1 MSEQSV
7 LGHIAEL
14 RKRLLYCVT
23 AFVIATLLCYAV
35 KEELYQFLVQPLAK
49 AYDGTNNRL
58 IYTNITEAFFTYLK
72 TACYAGLF
80 LAFPFISYQLWRF
93 VAPGLYQQE
102 RHAFLPFLI
111 LSPVLFLLGTSLAYY
126 IVLPLAWE
134 FFLSFQQTGQGSD
147 LAIEL
152 EAKVS
157 EYFSLILQIL
167 LAFGLCFQIPVIL
180 TLMAKAGL
188 IQSST
193 LREKRRYAIV
203 ISLVLAAFLTPP
215 DIITQLFL
223 ALPLI
228 ILFELSILAIRVIE
242 KNRHEPKEI

>member
-1 MSEQSV
+1 MGEQTILS
-7 LGHIAEL
+7 HIAEL
-14 RKRLLYCVT
+14 RRRLLYCVT
-23 AFVIATLLCYAV
+23 AFALATLLCYSV

-72 TACYAGLF
+72 TACFAGLV
-80 LAFPFISYQLWRF
+80 LSFPFISFQLWRF
-93 VAPGLYQQE
+93 VAPGLYKQE
-102 RHAFLPFLI
+102 RKAFLPFLL
-111 LSPVLFLLGTSLAYY
+111 LSPILFLLGTSLAYY
-126 IVLPLAWE
+126 VVLPLAWE
-134 FFLSFQQTGQGSD
+134 FFLGFQQTGQGNN

-167 LAFGLCFQIPVIL
+167 LAFGLCFQVPVIL
-180 TLMAKAGL
+180 MLMAKAGL
-188 IQSST
+188 ITAAT
-193 LREKRRYAIV
+193 LKSKRRYAIV

-215 DIITQLFL
+215 DVITQLFL

-228 ILFELSILAIRVIE
+228 ILFELSILAITLIE
-242 KNRHEPKEI
+242 KKSNEQKKT